1 MLFFSP
7 QWVQFCVTVKRPS
20 CLLSSTALSS
30 RLDQT
35 EAGGMLN
42 SVACARGTHKSALL
56 LCCVSTPTKDPHV
69 PKSLGSS
76 CLWKSPHH
84 FFLNLP
90 HSLLRQTS
98 ISKVPR
104 PVLTAVSVGTTNI
117 ISSIILENN
126 LQHKYFNKFTWSVFQ
141 FSISIVFQPNIMSF
155 ISSLPIKY
163 IINTFTGKAYFNL
176 TSFSNGEIKS

>member
-1 MLFFSP
+1 
-7 QWVQFCVTVKRPS
+7 
-20 CLLSSTALSS
+20 
-30 RLDQT
+30 
-35 EAGGMLN
+35 MLN

-90 HSLLRQTS
+90 HSLLHQTS

-155 ISSLPIKY
+155 ISSLPIMY
-163 IINTFTGKAYFNL
+163 IINTFPGKAYFNL